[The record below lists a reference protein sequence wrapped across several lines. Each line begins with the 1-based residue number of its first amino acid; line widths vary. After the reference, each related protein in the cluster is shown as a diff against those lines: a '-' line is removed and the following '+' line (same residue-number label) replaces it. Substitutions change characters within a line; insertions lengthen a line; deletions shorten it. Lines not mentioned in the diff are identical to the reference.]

1 MNLRMIEPKNFTI
14 PEFKSDSENYD
25 LLLEKGIALIQNY
38 SGERWTDFNY
48 HDPGVT
54 LLEQI
59 CYAITDLGYRT
70 NFPVEDLLIGKKEGL
85 DLEQTNLF
93 FPIDKILPS
102 KPLIPEDFQKL
113 IIEEIDE
120 VKNAWVH
127 PVNDN
132 ILGFNGLLNVF
143 IQCEDVNEFQF
154 SDEIVSKKVTSLL
167 MKNRPLGTDF
177 QKVQVLKKDELS
189 IDAKLK
195 IDSFVLGETILSE
208 LYFQV
213 EKILNPSIRFQDL
226 ESMRSRGKSVDDI
239 FSGPLPLKGFI
250 DSKDF
255 TLKTNEIYISEIRE
269 AIEKIDG
276 VLEVEE
282 IFLFKNGIKIFEDLI
297 TFGEDHYPFLK
308 KNVSDYDSAPEKIRL
323 YRDTIFYE
331 IDTIILSQLY
341 DSLSIS
347 ERTNYYK
354 SLKPQKINLSG
365 RFSKAEIEQYYSIQ
379 NEFPAVYGLKE
390 NELPSKSDKK
400 RIAQV
405 KQLRGFLVL
414 FEQLMANHLS
424 QVANFHQIFSVD
436 SEISTTL
443 FGQYAS
449 EIPGLKDLIA
459 FDTEKEYL
467 EYLYSIS
474 ESKNKFFDRRTQIID
489 HLLARFSENF
499 DTETLSKLMKIQS
512 KNKTDLDIRQ
522 SILNLKIE
530 YAKNIVENG
539 RNKGLG
545 FNFQADTWD
554 TENTSGLEKRLK
566 LLLGIKNTTFRSL
579 TTPLVD
585 EYDQVENENEWSIQ
599 SIKVQGGT
607 SLNVLSNSD
616 LTHDSKDEHLNYFT
630 STHADFKALFTHAN
644 KTKNHNIVPSKVN
657 NKDIFHLLYNAP
669 GLEQPIALYKAD
681 SEEKCR
687 DALTKGILKFENL
700 NSACE
705 GMFLVEHLLLRPLL
719 TTNYITKFLNEDS
732 EPSLVSYNSSSFEE
746 QNDLRN
752 DIFILG
758 TNKENY
764 SIIKAKDKKEF
775 QIVVFDIFNKP
786 VFKSSKVFYSNV
798 GAKSEMKRLL
808 NFFIKKSEEQNLIE
822 NFSEIIIDK
831 GNSHEFPTDF
841 EYSNKISFIFSDW
854 PLRFQNTEFR
864 AYLKSI
870 IKEHI
875 PAHFNYDLF
884 YLNVNQMSLFEET
897 YFNWLDK
904 KKEDNDNEADVNALQ
919 LIQLLKSYKPE

>member
-1 MNLRMIEPKNFTI
+1 MIEPKNFTI

-25 LLLEKGIALIQNY
+25 LLLEQGIALIQNY

-120 VKNAWVH
+120 VKNAWVY

-132 ILGFNGLLNVF
+132 LLGFNGLLNVF
-143 IQCEDVNEFQF
+143 VQCEEVNGVEF
-154 SDEIVSKKVTSLL
+154 SEEEVSEKVTSLL
-167 MKNRPLGTDF
+167 MKNRPLGADF
-177 QKVQVLKKDELS
+177 QKVQILKKDELS

-208 LYFQV
+208 IYFQV
-213 EKILNPSIRFQDL
+213 EKILNPNIKFQDL
-226 ESMRSRGKSVDDI
+226 ESIRLNGIPIDEI
-239 FSGPLPLKGFI
+239 FSGPTPSKGFI

-269 AIEKIDG
+269 AIEKVEG

-282 IFLFKNGIKIFEDLI
+282 LFIFKNGIKVFEDLV

-308 KNVSDYDSAPEKIRL
+308 KNITTYNAAPEQIRL
-323 YRDTIFYE
+323 YRDNIFYE

-347 ERTNYYK
+347 EKTNYYK
-354 SLKPQKINLSG
+354 SIKLQRIDFSG
-365 RFSKAEIEQYYSIQ
+365 RFSKADIEQYYSIQ

-405 KQLRGFLVL
+405 KQLRGFLML

-424 QVANFHQIFSVD
+424 QLSNFHQIFSID
-436 SEISTTL
+436 SGIMNT
-443 FGQYAS
+443 FYNQYAE
-449 EIPGLKDLIA
+449 EIPGLDELIS
-459 FDTEKEYL
+459 FETKEEYIDYL
-467 EYLYSIS
+467 NTIS
-474 ESKNKFFDRRTQIID
+474 ESKDDYFKRRTQIID
-489 HLLARFSENF
+489 HLLARFGENF

-512 KNKTDLDIRQ
+512 ENGTDHQ
-522 SILNLKIE
+522 VKESILNAKIK

-539 RNKGLG
+539 QNKGLG
-545 FNFQADTWD
+545 FNYKIDTWD
-554 TENTSGLEKRLK
+554 TENASGHERRIK
-566 LLLGIKNTTFRSL
+566 LLLGIENTSFHSL
-579 TTPLVD
+579 INPLVED
-585 EYDQVENENEWSIQ
+585 YEQVENEENWVGQ
-599 SIKVQGGT
+599 TLKVKGGAN
-607 SLNVLSNSD
+607 LEVLMNLETPND
-616 LTHDSKDEHLNYFT
+616 REGEEAHLNYFT
-630 STHADFKALFTHAN
+630 STHQDFKSLFTHAN
-644 KTKNHNIVPSKVN
+644 KTKNYNIVSSAG
-657 NKDIFHLLYNAP
+657 NKTTFHLLYNAS
-669 GLEQPIALYKAD
+669 GLERPIELFRAD
-681 SEEKCR
+681 SESKCNE
-687 DALTKGILKFENL
+687 AMVKGIEKFEHL
-700 NSACE
+700 NMACE
-705 GMFLVEHLLLRPLL
+705 GMFLVEHILLRPLL
-719 TTNYITKFLNEDS
+719 TTNYITTFLNDDS
-732 EPSLVSYNSSSFEE
+732 DPCLVSYNATSFEE
-746 QNDLRN
+746 QNDLRY

-764 SIIKAKDKKEF
+764 SIIKSKEKKEY
-775 QIVVFDIFNKP
+775 QIVIFDIFNKP
-786 VFKSSKVFYSNV
+786 VFKSPKVLYSSA
-798 GAKSEMKRLL
+798 GAKSELKRLL
-808 NFFIKKSEEQNLIE
+808 NYFFKKSEEKEPIE

-841 EYSNKISFIFSDW
+841 GYSNKLSFVFPDW
-854 PLRFQNTEFR
+854 PHRFQNTEFR

-870 IKEHI
+870 IQEHI
-875 PAHFNYDLF
+875 PAHFKYDLF
-884 YLNVNQMSLFEET
+884 YLNVNQLSLFEDT
-897 YFNWLDK
+897 YFNWLDRK
-904 KKEDNDNEADVNALQ
+904 KSDDVNQADSYALQ
-919 LIQLLKSYKPE
+919 LIQLLRSYKPE